1 MDHLVRKRGS
11 GQLQVRR
18 NQLPDAEGPV
28 DVDGLLA
35 AAVGVSSPVAERAE
49 EPGQAEDV
57 VPVQV
62 RDEDLGDAPRLDAAL
77 LNLDLG
83 SFSAIKQPHRARVW
97 TCKGHSDLY

>member
-1 MDHLVRKRGS
+1 MDHLVWQRGS

-35 AAVGVSSPVAERAE
+35 TAVGVSSPVAERAE

-57 VPVQV
+57 VAVQV
-62 RDEDLGDAPRLDAAL
+62 RDEDLADPARLYPGVQLDRHLRHGTSLGQL
-77 LNLDLG
+77 LAQL
-83 SFSAIKQPHRARVW
+83 W
-97 TCKGHSDLY
+97 Y

>member
-1 MDHLVRKRGS
+1 M
-11 GQLQVRR
+11 
-18 NQLPDAEGPV
+18 
-28 DVDGLLA
+28 
-35 AAVGVSSPVAERAE
+35 
-49 EPGQAEDV
+49 

-97 TCKGHSDLY
+97 TFKGHSDLY